1 MADQAPASRQV
12 TPAPMPAAA
21 ELSLAASIDETYP
34 AVVESVPRA
43 RASVARW
50 LRALGTDEVL
60 EGDVAL
66 AVFEACTNAVVHG
79 HRNGTEGSFR
89 IVVRGGEDL
98 VRVTVIDDGCGM
110 APRPDSPG
118 LGLGLPLMAA
128 LSDSLRVRSTAG
140 GTGTVVSMTFTAA
153 GARARTPADRRA
165 SGAPPRA

>member
-1 MADQAPASRQV
+1 MADQPPASPEV
-12 TPAPMPAAA
+12 TPAPMPAAT

-34 AVVESVPRA
+34 AVVESVRRA
-43 RASVARW
+43 RVSVARW

-66 AVFEACTNAVVHG
+66 GVSEACTNAVVHA

-89 IVVRGGEDL
+89 VVVLGVEDL
-98 VRVTVIDDGCGM
+98 VRVTVIDDGSGM

-128 LSDSLRVRSTAG
+128 LSDSLHVRPAAA
-140 GTGTVVSMTFTAA
+140 GTGTVVSMVFTAA
-153 GARARTPADRRA
+153 GARTRTAVDRRVP
-165 SGAPPRA
+165 GAPATT